1 MESYF
6 ERAKVK
12 FENLKDKK
20 DIIVL
25 GIESSC
31 DETSVSVVKN
41 GTELLSNVVSSQID
55 IHKRFGGVV
64 PEVAS
69 RNHVMAIENVFNEA
83 VKEAGIKL
91 SDIDAVAVTYG
102 AGLIGAL
109 LVGVNFAKAL
119 SFSLDVPLIAVSHIE
134 GHISANYITHKTLTP
149 PFICLLVSGGHTALL
164 KVSDYLEHTML
175 GTTID
180 DSVGEAFDKVA
191 RILGLEYPGGPN
203 VDKFAKLGKN
213 NIEFIKHDILKGTLN
228 FSFSGVKTAVI
239 NYVHNLEQKGEGV
252 NVPDVAASFQ
262 SFVVKE
268 LTEKAISACKQT
280 GLKKLV
286 VAGGVSA
293 NSYLKERLTDLCK
306 ENNIELYMPELKLCT
321 DNAAMIA
328 SAGYYYIKKGKGLA
342 GLDLTGSATVAL

>member
-6 ERAKVK
+6 ERAKKK
-12 FENLKDKK
+12 FEDLKNKK
-20 DIIVL
+20 DITVL

-41 GTELLSNVVSSQID
+41 GTMLLSNIISSQID

-83 VKEAGIKL
+83 IKTAEIDIK
-91 SDIDAVAVTYG
+91 DIDAIAVTYG

-119 SFSLDVPLIAVSHIE
+119 AYNLNIPLIAVSHIE
-134 GHISANYITHKTLTP
+134 GHISANYITYPNLKP
-149 PFICLLVSGGHTALL
+149 PFVCLLVSGGHTALL
-164 KVSDYLEHTML
+164 EVTDYMEHKLL

-203 VDKFAKLGKN
+203 VDKFARLGKGE
-213 NIEFIKHDILKGTLN
+213 IEFVKHDILKGTLN
-228 FSFSGVKTAVI
+228 FSFSGIKTAVI
-239 NYVHNLEQKGEGV
+239 NYVHNLEQKGESV
-252 NVPDVAASFQ
+252 DVPEVCASFQ
-262 SFVVKE
+262 NFVVKE
-268 LTEKAISACKQT
+268 LTEKAMIACKQT
-280 GLKKLV
+280 GQNKLV

-293 NSYLKERLTDLCK
+293 NSFLKEKLKEVCA
-306 ENNIELYMPELKLCT
+306 ENNIELFMPELKLCT

-328 SAGYYYIKKGKGLA
+328 SAGYYYILKGKGLA
-342 GLDLTGSATVAL
+342 GLDLTGSATVTL

>member
-6 ERAKVK
+6 ERAKLK
-12 FENLKDKK
+12 FENLKNKSDV
-20 DIIVL
+20 IVL

-119 SFSLDVPLIAVSHIE
+119 SFGLDVPLIAVSHIE
-134 GHISANYITHKTLTP
+134 GHISANYITHKALKP

-203 VDKFAKLGKN
+203 VDKFAKLGKS
-213 NIEFIKHDILKGTLN
+213 NIEFIKQKLLPLIDKNNDKLKLDRGLFIGQIAGHLN
-228 FSFSGVKTAVI
+228 DSTIDVLDTVAQ
-239 NYVHNLEQKGEGV
+239 NAENLNLNK
-252 NVPDVAASFQ
+252 F
-262 SFVVKE
+262 E
-268 LTEKAISACKQT
+268 LTEFILTVNEKNKDLIPLIAKNAEKL
-280 GLKKLV
+280 GLRDCSDSEDFQKIFALGKEGIEKL
-286 VAGGVSA
+286 
-293 NSYLKERLTDLCK
+293 
-306 ENNIELYMPELKLCT
+306 
-321 DNAAMIA
+321 
-328 SAGYYYIKKGKGLA
+328 IKSETK
-342 GLDLTGSATVAL
+342 

>member
-1 MESYF
+1 MENYF

-12 FENLKDKK
+12 FENLKNKQDVT
-20 DIIVL
+20 IV

-41 GTELLSNVVSSQID
+41 GNIMLSNIISSQID

-83 VKEAGIKL
+83 IRVAGISL
-91 SDIDAVAVTYG
+91 SDIDAIAVTYG

-119 SFSLDVPLIAVSHIE
+119 AYSLDVPLIAVSHIE
-134 GHISANYITHKTLTP
+134 GHISANYITYPSLKP
-149 PFICLLVSGGHTALL
+149 PFVCLLVSGGHTALL
-164 KVSDYLEHTML
+164 EVSDYMEHKLL
-175 GTTID
+175 GSTID

-191 RILGLEYPGGPN
+191 RVLGLEYPGGPN
-203 VDKFAKLGKN
+203 VDKFAKLGKGDV
-213 NIEFIKHDILKGTLN
+213 EFIKHDILKGTLN

-239 NYVHNLEQKGEGV
+239 NYVHNLEQKGESV
-252 NVPDVAASFQ
+252 NVPNICASFQ
-262 SFVVKE
+262 NFVVKE
-268 LTEKAISACKQT
+268 LTEKALEACRQT
-280 GLKKLV
+280 GLNKLV

-293 NSYLKERLTDLCK
+293 NSFLKQKLSEVCK
-306 ENNIELYMPELKLCT
+306 ENNIELYMPELRLCT

-328 SAGYYYIKKGKGLA
+328 SAGYFYILKGKGLSSL
-342 GLDLTGSATVAL
+342 GLTGSATVAL

>member
-6 ERAKVK
+6 ERAKKK
-12 FENLKDKK
+12 FEDLKNKK
-20 DIIVL
+20 DITVL

-41 GTELLSNVVSSQID
+41 GTMLLSNIISSQID

-83 VKEAGIKL
+83 IKTAGIDIK
-91 SDIDAVAVTYG
+91 DIDAIAVTYG

-119 SFSLDVPLIAVSHIE
+119 AYNLDIPLIAVSHIE
-134 GHISANYITHKTLTP
+134 GHISANYVTYPNLKP
-149 PFICLLVSGGHTALL
+149 PFVCLLVSGGHTALL
-164 KVSDYLEHTML
+164 EVTDYMEHKLL

-203 VDKFAKLGKN
+203 VDKFAKLGKGE
-213 NIEFIKHDILKGTLN
+213 IEFVKHDILKGTLN
-228 FSFSGVKTAVI
+228 FSFSGIKTAVI
-239 NYVHNLEQKGEGV
+239 NYVHNLEQKGESV
-252 NVPDVAASFQ
+252 DVPEVCASFQ
-262 SFVVKE
+262 NFVVKK
-268 LTEKAISACKQT
+268 LTEKAIIACKQT
-280 GLKKLV
+280 RQNKLV

-293 NSYLKERLTDLCK
+293 NSFLKEKLKEVCA
-306 ENNIELYMPELKLCT
+306 ENNIELFMPELKLCT

-328 SAGYYYIKKGKGLA
+328 SAGYYYILKGEGLA
-342 GLDLTGSATVAL
+342 GLDLTGSATVTL